1 MKGPFCVIVIGMFFV
16 TTNGQCPF
24 DVENRPLLSS
34 CEGMMKHGPTVLVD
48 FYKISRPCTCTVTP
62 SFDGDLLVISRK
74 VKVEAEYA
82 CNTEVAV
89 QSTSIIDCPYNRLI
103 LLLNVTINQ
112 TVDVRAR
119 YVSPSTSGTFL
130 HCMEFQQNAGIGG
143 NLKVIC
149 GSPSETTV
157 ITRTTTLSSTPI
169 ITSPIESTSVAVND
183 KNTDATRSSNTVYS
197 SVDSLLVESTQDGPE
212 MIYIIAGSAAGG
224 AIILVGLVLLI
235 LILMK
240 RSRSAENKE
249 RSSEKDNVHKNEIFD
264 SSPELP
270 DNPLYLSSQSLD
282 ELGYSSDQEKQL
294 GLPPTD
300 SNTKKKINSNC
311 DVSANIK
318 PVDHGASSMPVYAV
332 SKRSKDRTPEV
343 GTGDVYAEVCKP
355 NRDTAQFPVR
365 KRTEDGFLYT
375 EVEQNPGATKQ
386 TPLTEIK

>member
-1 MKGPFCVIVIGMFFV
+1 MKGPFCVIVISMFFV

-24 DVENRPLLSS
+24 DVVNRPLLSS
-34 CEGMMKHGPTVLVD
+34 CEGMMKHGPTVFVD
-48 FYKISRPCTCTVTP
+48 FFKISRPCACTVTP
-62 SFDGDLLVISRK
+62 SFDGYLLVISREA
-74 VKVEAEYA
+74 VKYA

-89 QSTSIIDCPYNRLI
+89 QNTSIIGCPTYDMSFLV
-103 LLLNVTINQ
+103 LNVTINQ
-112 TVDVRAR
+112 TVKVRSR
-119 YVSPSTSGTFL
+119 YVSSSTSGTFL

-197 SVDSLLVESTQDGPE
+197 SVDSSLVESTQDGPE

-224 AIILVGLVLLI
+224 AIILVGLVVLI

-240 RSRSAENKE
+240 RSRSAEHKE
-249 RSSEKDNVHKNEIFD
+249 RSLEGDKVHNNEIFNR
-264 SSPELP
+264 SPELP
-270 DNPLYLSSQSLD
+270 GNPLYLSSQSLD
-282 ELGYSSDQEKQL
+282 ELGYSSEQEKQL

-343 GTGDVYAEVCKP
+343 GTGDVYAKVCKP

-386 TPLTEIK
+386 TPMAVIK